1 MMASSPY
8 RERGMMTPRPFSA
21 FVFAD
26 IAIHALSR
34 PRRKKTGQIAR
45 IGFATND

>member
-8 RERGMMTPRPFSA
+8 WERGMITPRPFSA

-26 IAIHALSR
+26 VATHALSE

-45 IGFATND
+45 ISFATDN